1 MGPGLTAARVVR
13 VMGLARTAIR
23 LSRASPAT
31 AQVMSPATPAVA
43 ARRRGR
49 SWGSVGNEVASHTW
63 RATEKA
69 AEGLGRWA
77 TTDHSGL
84 GQRLSNMPPGM
95 SVMESIGYA
104 LAHFAISIV
113 FAALQPPAA
122 LPDESNPKLSHSA
135 DPAAVDD
142 LLQICA
148 KTPRQTG

>member
-1 MGPGLTAARVVR
+1 M
-13 VMGLARTAIR
+13 
-23 LSRASPAT
+23 SRYYKNSR
-31 AQVMSPATPAVA
+31 
-43 ARRRGR
+43 RRRGR

-77 TTDHSGL
+77 TTDHTGL

-113 FAALQPPAA
+113 FAALQG
-122 LPDESNPKLSHSA
+122 LWIVL
-135 DPAAVDD
+135 V
-142 LLQICA
+142 LMGFIWFLF
-148 KTPRQTG
+148 